1 MLQHLSIKHYALIE
15 HLDINFD
22 GKFNILT
29 GETGSGKS
37 IVLGAMSLLL
47 GDRADISAVQEG
59 KSKCVV
65 EGNFDIQGLGFEPL
79 FEKFDLDFEHPTVIR
94 REIIA
99 TGKSRAF
106 VNDTPVNLKVLKS
119 FGLKLIDL
127 HSQHQTLQI
136 NDPLYQLGILDK
148 YAGTADSMEKYK
160 VAYANFDKAEKAL
173 RTAEEEGRAAQN
185 NLEFMRFQLEEL
197 EAARLDDVD
206 EEALEEELN
215 MLGNADEIAGGLSKA
230 LYALT
235 DGDAPVRTAL
245 QQALES
251 LSQLSK
257 YAKTY
262 EELSER
268 LKSAEIEIDDIAA
281 EADALL
287 GKIEADPKRLSVLED
302 VQSTLYRLGQKHG
315 ADGVAALIALRNEL
329 RKSVAEADN
338 LDDRLDELKA
348 LRKAALEETGKAGSA
363 LRKKRQASQA
373 GLNKEIVAVLKGLNM
388 PDAQLETIISPL
400 EKPGPLG
407 MDRVEFLFSAN
418 AGRKP
423 APLKEVASGGEL
435 SRLMLAVK
443 YITAR
448 SGLRTTIVFD
458 EIDTGVSGEVA
469 DSMGAIMRTMADGLQ
484 VICITHLPQIA
495 AKGSAHYK
503 VFKEIKNGRT
513 FTDIARLDESNR
525 IREIAQMLSGAKTTD
540 AALANAKDLLES
552 A

>member
-15 HLDINFD
+15 RLEIKFD
-22 GKFNILT
+22 SRFNILT

-47 GDRADISAVQEG
+47 GERADTGAVQEG

-65 EGNFDIQGLGFEPL
+65 EGSFDIKGLGFEPI
-79 FEKFDLDFEHPTVIR
+79 FEKYDLDFEDTTVIR

-119 FGLKLIDL
+119 FGLRLIDL

-148 YAGTADSMEKYK
+148 YAGTDDVMENYK
-160 VAYANFDKAEKAL
+160 RAYAALDKAEKTL
-173 RTAEEEGRAAQN
+173 RTAEEQGRAAQN

-197 EAARLDDVD
+197 EVARLDDID

-215 MLGNADEIAGGLSKA
+215 MLGNADEIAGGLSKT
-230 LYALT
+230 LMALT
-235 DGDAPVRTAL
+235 DGDAPVRASL
-245 QQALES
+245 QQALEA
-251 LSQLSK
+251 LAHLSK
-257 YAKTY
+257 YARTY

-281 EADALL
+281 EADTLL
-287 GKIEADPKRLSVLED
+287 GKTEADPGRLSALEE
-302 VQSTLYRLGQKHG
+302 VQSTLYRLGKKHG
-315 ADGVAALIALRNEL
+315 ADGASALIALRNEL

-338 LDDRLDELKA
+338 LDDRLEDLKA
-348 LRKAALEETGKAGSA
+348 LRNSALAEAQKAGEA
-363 LRKKRQASQA
+363 LRKKRKSTTDR
-373 GLNKEIVAVLKGLNM
+373 LNSEIVKVLKSLNM
-388 PDAQLETIISPL
+388 PDAQLVTQITPL
-400 EKPGPLG
+400 EVPGPIGL
-407 MDRVEFLFSAN
+407 DRVEFLFSAN

-469 DSMGAIMRTMADGLQ
+469 DSMGDIMRTMAEGLQ

-495 AKGSAHYK
+495 AKGTAHYK
-503 VFKEIKNGRT
+503 VFKEIKDGRT
-513 FTDIARLDESNR
+513 VTDIVRLDEGLR

-540 AALANAKDLLES
+540 AALANAKDLLKS

>member
-15 HLDINFD
+15 RLEIKFD

-47 GDRADISAVQEG
+47 GDRADTGAVQEG

-65 EGNFDIQGLGFEPL
+65 EGSFDIHGLGFEPL
-79 FEKFDLDFEHPTVIR
+79 FEKFDLDYEHPTVIR

-148 YAGTADSMEKYK
+148 YAGTVELMEAYK
-160 VAYANFDKAEKAL
+160 RAYGKLNEAEKTL
-173 RTAEEEGRAAQN
+173 RAAEEQGRAAQN

-197 EAARLDDVD
+197 EAAGLDDID

-215 MLGNADEIAGGLSKA
+215 MLGNADEIAGSLGKA

-235 DGDAPVRTAL
+235 EGDAPVRASL
-245 QQALES
+245 QQALEAFAN
-251 LSQLSK
+251 LAK
-257 YAKTY
+257 YARTY

-287 GKIEADPKRLSVLED
+287 GITEADPGRLSALEE

-315 ADGVAALIALRNEL
+315 ADGAAALIALRNDL
-329 RKSVAEADN
+329 RKSVADADN
-338 LDDRLDELKA
+338 SDDRLEELRA
-348 LRKAALEETGKAGSA
+348 LRLAALDEAKKAGEA
-363 LRKKRQASQA
+363 LRKKRKSVTAD
-373 GLNKEIVAVLKGLNM
+373 LNREIIEVLKSLNM
-388 PDAQLETIISPL
+388 PDAQLQAEMTPL
-400 EKPGPLG
+400 ETPGPLG
-407 MDRVEFLFSAN
+407 LDRVEFLFSAN

-469 DSMGAIMRTMADGLQ
+469 DSMGTIMRTMAEGLQ

-495 AKGSAHYK
+495 AKGTAHYK
-503 VFKEIKNGRT
+503 VFKEIKDGRT
-513 FTDIARLDESNR
+513 VTDIARLDEGLR
-525 IREIAQMLSGAKTTD
+525 VREIAQMLSGAKTTD